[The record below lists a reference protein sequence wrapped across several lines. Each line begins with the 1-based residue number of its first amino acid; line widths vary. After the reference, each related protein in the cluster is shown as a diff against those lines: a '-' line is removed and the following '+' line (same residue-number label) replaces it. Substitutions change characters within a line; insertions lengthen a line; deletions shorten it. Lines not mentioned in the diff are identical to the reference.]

1 MAMDLQ
7 TRKITFIQEFLS
19 IESEEMISR
28 LEKLLKKER
37 MAKDNTIFQPM
48 TIAELNRRIDQSEQD
63 SINGRLTE
71 MDDFLAEIEKW
82 D

>member
-1 MAMDLQ
+1 MDLQ
-7 TRKITFIQEFLS
+7 SRKISFVQEFLS
-19 IESEEMISR
+19 IESEELIYR
-28 LEKLLKKER
+28 FEKLLKNRKVTEEDADFR
-37 MAKDNTIFQPM
+37 PM

-71 MDDFLAEIEKW
+71 MNDFLAEIEKW

>member
-1 MAMDLQ
+1 MDLQ
-7 TRKITFIQEFLS
+7 TRKISFVQEFLS
-19 IESEEMISR
+19 IQSEEAVSR
-28 LEKLLKKER
+28 FEKYLKKEKISMEEKAFR
-37 MAKDNTIFQPM
+37 PM

-71 MDDFLAEIEKW
+71 MNDFLAEIEKW

>member
-1 MAMDLQ
+1 MDLQ
-7 TRKITFIQEFLS
+7 SRKISFVQEFLS
-19 IESEEMISR
+19 IQSEEVVSR
-28 LEKLLKKER
+28 LEKYLKKEKIT
-37 MAKDNTIFQPM
+37 MEEKAFKPM
-48 TIAELNRRIDQSEQD
+48 SIAELNRRIDQSEQD

>member
-1 MAMDLQ
+1 MDLQ
-7 TRKITFIQEFLS
+7 SRKISFVQEFLS
-19 IESEEMISR
+19 IESEELISR
-28 LEKLLKKER
+28 FEKLLKNRKATEED
-37 MAKDNTIFQPM
+37 ADFWPM

-71 MDDFLAEIEKW
+71 MNDFLAEIEKW

>member
-1 MAMDLQ
+1 MDLQ
-7 TRKITFIQEFLS
+7 TRKIAFVQEFLS

-28 LEKLLKKER
+28 LEELLKSEKIEI
-37 MAKDNTIFQPM
+37 KDIAFKPM

-63 SINGRLTE
+63 SINGRLTG
-71 MDDFLAEIEKW
+71 MDDFLAEIDKW

>member
-1 MAMDLQ
+1 MDLQ

-19 IESEEMISR
+19 IQNEEIVAR
-28 LEKLLKKER
+28 LENFLKKEKKNYADKEFR
-37 MAKDNTIFQPM
+37 PM
-48 TIAELNRRIDQSEQD
+48 TIEELNRRINRSEQD

-71 MDDFLAEIEKW
+71 MNDFLAEIEKW